1 MLSVHGGTTSISL
14 VCKLPPSR
22 TVSAIARC
30 VQGAM
35 DASVTIGEPA
45 GHVDQPASNEAA
57 APPAT
62 PETGAADGSVAR
74 PSMVRFSSDV
84 AGGDESAPHSAK
96 PEAECKPTGSFLQ
109 RRRCKRKLKR
119 LRKKKNPRK
128 HKRRLH
134 VSLSH
139 HRFTRAD
146 AAALMQ
152 SAHKKLHVLKQDFE
166 VRGVV
171 VDCAR
176 KPQ

>member
-14 VCKLPPSR
+14 VCKLP
-22 TVSAIARC
+22 TVSAITGC

-45 GHVDQPASNEAA
+45 GHVGQPASNEAA

>member
-1 MLSVHGGTTSISL
+1 
-14 VCKLPPSR
+14 
-22 TVSAIARC
+22 
-30 VQGAM
+30 
-35 DASVTIGEPA
+35 
-45 GHVDQPASNEAA
+45 
-57 APPAT
+57 
-62 PETGAADGSVAR
+62 
-74 PSMVRFSSDV
+74 MVRFSSDV

-171 VDCAR
+171 VGCAR